1 MVFPI
6 WWVGEDDVVCCGVS
20 FQKGID
26 RTGRDAPA
34 DELRFFEVFRND
46 GCRLSLA
53 FDEYARGRT
62 PAQRFE
68 AKRAGTRKQIE
79 HPRTIDA
86 LREHGKQ
93 GLAHEVG
100 RRSGDGLGNLNAH
113 ATCFSC
119 DNSHARTMA
128 RLPSVGNPVFADEP
142 ALPKPQTHADAHR
155 VRELL
160 LQKFGHDAFRPGQ
173 QEVVDRLMADRPV
186 LAIFPTGGGKS
197 LCYQLPALAM
207 DGLTLVVSPLI
218 ALMRDQVDALM
229 ARGIAAARLD
239 STLDADEE
247 KSLIARL
254 NAGEIK
260 LLYIAPERF
269 ANDRFRKN
277 LKRWNPQMAAID
289 EAHCIAEWGHN
300 FRPDYLKLARILRRM
315 KIPRILAL
323 TATATPPV
331 AREIRKIFRIARED
345 EVRLPFHRPNLDLRV
360 TSCVPDER
368 KAILLGR
375 VGGID
380 GAVVVYVTRQETAE
394 EVATFLNRNGVSARA
409 YHAGLRADFRARA
422 QQAFMQG
429 ETRVMVATIA
439 FGMGIDKGDI
449 RGVIHYNLPKSLE
462 NLVQETGRAGRD
474 GLPARCEILACA
486 HDLTVLE
493 NFIHADVPGRRALGA
508 MLDRILRLGSSFEIS
523 IYDLSRT
530 CDIRQT
536 VVETVLAHLETDGLL
551 THLGRRHTA
560 WRVRLLRTE
569 SQILAGRGAAEA
581 RHLKKLLASAT
592 SERGRLIIDAATC
605 GDPQAAD
612 RLRELTLAGD
622 AIVEPRRV
630 AHRYRLKNPEADP
643 RATIDAIVNRFER
656 REREDLARLNKVVKY
671 ATQSGCL
678 TAMLA
683 KYFGSPDPQPCG
695 NCDRC
700 RGLAPVKLK
709 RPPARAVT
717 DEEWQQITAL
727 VKSPNSALGTAR
739 QLARF
744 LCGMTSPATRFLRD
758 GRFGLLSDLPFHE
771 VFPIS
776 RVVMGE

>member
-1 MVFPI
+1 MILTHKRWRFHL
-6 WWVGEDDVVCCGVS
+6 
-20 FQKGID
+20 
-26 RTGRDAPA
+26 RPA
-34 DELRFFEVFRND
+34 IRY
-46 GCRLSLA
+46 S
-53 FDEYARGRT
+53 
-62 PAQRFE
+62 
-68 AKRAGTRKQIE
+68 
-79 HPRTIDA
+79 
-86 LREHGKQ
+86 
-93 GLAHEVG
+93 
-100 RRSGDGLGNLNAH
+100 
-113 ATCFSC
+113 
-119 DNSHARTMA
+119 
-128 RLPSVGNPVFADEP
+128 P
-142 ALPKPQTHADAHR
+142 ALPTSRWRADAHR

-160 LQKFGHDAFRPGQ
+160 LQYFGHDAFRPGQ
-173 QEVVDRLMADRPV
+173 QEVVERLMAGRPV

-197 LCYQLPALAM
+197 LCYQLPALAI

-218 ALMRDQVDALM
+218 ALMRDQVDALQ

-239 STLDADEE
+239 STLDVDEE
-247 KSLIARL
+247 KSLITRL
-254 NAGEIK
+254 DAGEIK
-260 LLYIAPERF
+260 LLYVAPERF

-323 TATATPPV
+323 TATATPAV
-331 AREIRKIFRIARED
+331 ARDIRRIFRIVKED
-345 EVRLPFHRPNLDLRV
+345 EIRLPFHRPNLELRV
-360 TSCVPDER
+360 TTCVPDER
-368 KAILLGR
+368 KAILLDR
-375 VGGID
+375 VKGID

-394 EVATFLNRNGVSARA
+394 EVATFLSRNDVSARA

-422 QQAFMQG
+422 QQAFMAG

-508 MLDRILRLGSSFEIS
+508 MLDRILRLGSPFDVS

-530 CDIRQT
+530 CDIRQS
-536 VVETVLAHLETDGLL
+536 VVETVLAHLETDGLI
-551 THLGRRHTA
+551 THVGRRHTQ

-569 SQILAGRGAAEA
+569 IQIMAGRGATEA

-605 GDPQAAD
+605 GDPKAAD
-612 RLRELTLAGD
+612 RLRELALAGD

-630 AHRYRLKNPEADP
+630 AHTYRLKNPEIDA
-643 RATIDAIVNRFER
+643 RTTIDAIITRFER
-656 REREDLARLNKVVKY
+656 REREDLARLTQVVGY
-671 ATQSGCL
+671 ATRPGCL
-678 TAMLA
+678 TVMLA
-683 KYFGSPDPQPCG
+683 KYFGSPAAQSCG

-700 RGLAPVKLK
+700 HGISPAKLK

-717 DEEWQQITAL
+717 DEEWQQITDL
-727 VKSPNSALGTAR
+727 VKSRNSALGTAR

-758 GRFGLLSDLPFHE
+758 PRFGILADLPFHE

-776 RVVMGE
+776 RAVMGE